1 LRLGTPIEAVVKFS
15 RNGVPQRVYG
25 VPPPEIAVPHP
36 KVIIPPRGS
45 FRHQFGKI
53 IKIFATILRLKCT
66 KYYFGWG
73 SAQDPAGGDYSAR
86 PDPLAG
92 RRPTSKG
99 MGGAREKQGREL
111 RKARDGKKIARNVAF
126 HHLLSNLT
134 TE

>member
-1 LRLGTPIEAVVKFS
+1 VVKFS
-15 RNGVPQRVYG
+15 RNGVPPRVYG
-25 VPPPEIAVPHP
+25 VPSPESAVPPP

-53 IKIFATILRLKCT
+53 IKIYATILRLKCT

-99 MGGAREKQGREL
+99 MGGGE
-111 RKARDGKKIARNVAF
+111 RKTGKRIEEGKGWGENRKKCSVPPPV
-126 HHLLSNLT
+126 
-134 TE
+134 E